1 MMKFALQQNGHKL
14 NDDME
19 ELLWDMLNP
28 TDNLI
33 AHQLKFITHS
43 ALDLF
48 QEIVLFKDSLT
59 SMQDLLESYN
69 TLVAAL

>member
-1 MMKFALQQNGHKL
+1 
-14 NDDME
+14 
-19 ELLWDMLNP
+19 MLNP

-48 QEIVLFKDSLT
+48 QEIVLYKDSLT

-69 TLVAAL
+69 TLVAALQAISWKSLQNQIEKLALERIHY